1 MRLDIARLALPALL
15 LLVSPTGCDSGAPK
29 TEPKTE
35 TKSETK
41 GAHDTKAGEA
51 ADATAK
57 PGKAE
62 PFAKP
67 TAKPPPPPEGVAL
80 LEKPLLY
87 VQRCDEEHPCPELL
101 MPKGETHCREL
112 ELGGRDSWRL
122 PDKEEAE
129 AFATLKGQA
138 EQLEGFHWTRT
149 PDAENPELIWIID
162 PLGGY
167 KTGVKRDRKPF
178 RIRCVQEP

>member
-1 MRLDIARLALPALL
+1 
-15 LLVSPTGCDSGAPK
+15 
-29 TEPKTE
+29 
-35 TKSETK
+35 
-41 GAHDTKAGEA
+41 
-51 ADATAK
+51 
-57 PGKAE
+57 
-62 PFAKP
+62 
-67 TAKPPPPPEGVAL
+67 
-80 LEKPLLY
+80 
-87 VQRCDEEHPCPELL
+87 

-129 AFATLKGQA
+129 AFASLKGQA

-149 PDAENPELIWIID
+149 PDSENPELIWIID